1 MRAPAIAAALASVTF
16 AACLAASTAS
26 ASEPWS
32 DDDPAQPPTRL
43 PITDTLGVRGAAEYR
58 ANWLMVNP
66 ISLNTETQRRASWI
80 EHRLRL
86 DGTLD
91 YRDTVRITASVDA
104 LNGVIWGDNGTLG
117 QEPAPNS
124 GANVTTRNPNLA
136 TPCVSYSGDG
146 DPLQANS
153 YGYGLCPGSAFELRR
168 LYGDVVT
175 PIGLL
180 RIGRQPITV
189 GTAVQASDGDG
200 RANRF
205 GFAREGNS
213 VDRVLFATK
222 PLEALNPPGQRDKS
236 DTKGLFLILAY
247 DRMVTDAVRLF
258 GDDVHQAIV
267 NLRFLQPDSRWG
279 IKDTLLSTFWVH
291 RFDWQYETHVNAIG
305 ARAQARF
312 GKLYAGVDA
321 AVNLGSTREVAE
333 AYQIVNNDPIVDQT
347 VRQLGVRAAA
357 RWDERLWSAYLELD
371 YASGDGDP
379 QVRTPLTQFVFA
391 EDANVGLLLF
401 EHILGF
407 QSARAA
413 AAGTEILRRLGGSS
427 YPVEAVNTRGA
438 FTNAFAIFPQVDFRP
453 HPSVLLR
460 AGALVAWAPEP
471 VVDPLASLQ
480 ARDGATIDDDL
491 VNFAGG
497 QPATYYGTELC
508 GRAQWRF
515 MDHFAADLEGAVLFP
530 GEALEDENH
539 DAVNSFL
546 VQTRTTFFF

>member
-1 MRAPAIAAALASVTF
+1 VKVRLPAALALL
-16 AACLAASTAS
+16 ACLAAPAVAS

-32 DDDPAQPPTRL
+32 DDDPAAPPTRY
-43 PITDTLGVRGAAEYR
+43 PITETLGVRGAAEYR
-58 ANWLMVNP
+58 ANWLLVNP
-66 ISLNTETQRRASWI
+66 ISLNTESQRRASWI

-86 DGTLD
+86 DGTVD
-91 YRDTVRITASVDA
+91 YQDTVRITASVDA

-136 TPCVSYSGDG
+136 TPCVSYTGER
-146 DPLQANS
+146 DPLQAES
-153 YGYGLCPGSAFELRR
+153 YGYGLCAGTPIEVRR

-189 GTAVQASDGDG
+189 GTSVQASDGDG
-200 RANRF
+200 RTNRF
-205 GFAREGNS
+205 GFSREGNS

-222 PLEALNPPGQRDKS
+222 PLEALNAPGQRDKS
-236 DTKGLFLILAY
+236 DQRGLIMVLAY
-247 DRMVTDAVRLF
+247 DRLVTDAVRLF
-258 GDDVHQAIV
+258 GDDVHQTIV
-267 NLRFLQPDSRWG
+267 NFRFLSPDNRFA
-279 IKDTLLSTFWVH
+279 KDTLLSTFWVH
-291 RFDWQYETHVNAIG
+291 RFDWQYATRVHAIG

-312 GKLYAGVDA
+312 GKLFAGVDA

-401 EHILGF
+401 EHVLGF

-413 AAGTEILRRLGGSS
+413 AAGTEILRRLGGVS

-453 HPSVLLR
+453 HPTVLLR
-460 AGALVAWAPEP
+460 GGVLMAWAPEP

-497 QPATYYGTELC
+497 KPGNYYGTELC

-515 MDHFAADLEGAVLFP
+515 LDHFAADLEGALLLP
-530 GEALEDENH
+530 GDALEDENH

>member
-1 MRAPAIAAALASVTF
+1 MAARSAAAIALALCLSAPASV
-16 AACLAASTAS
+16 S

-32 DDDPAQPPTRL
+32 DDDPAAPPERYA
-43 PITDTLGVRGAAEYR
+43 ITDSFGVRGAAEYR
-58 ANWLMVNP
+58 ANWVLVNP
-66 ISLNTETQRRASWI
+66 ISLNTESQRRASWI

-86 DGTLD
+86 DGTID
-91 YRDTVRITASVDA
+91 YKDTVRITASVDA

-117 QEPAPNS
+117 QEPEPNS

-136 TPCVSYSGDG
+136 VPCVSYTGVG
-146 DPLQANS
+146 DPLQAES
-153 YGYGLCPGSAFELRR
+153 YGYGLCPGSPIEVRR

-180 RIGRQPITV
+180 RVGRQPITV
-189 GTAVQASDGDG
+189 GTSVQASDGDG

-205 GFAREGNS
+205 GFSREGNS

-222 PLEALNPPGQRDKS
+222 PLEAFYPPDQRDKS
-236 DTKGLFLILAY
+236 DQRGLFLVLAY
-247 DRMVTDAVRLF
+247 DRLVTDAMRLF
-258 GDDVHQAIV
+258 GDDVHQSIV
-267 NLRFLQPDSRWG
+267 NVRFLSPDNRFA
-279 IKDTLLSTFWVH
+279 KDTLLSAFWVH
-291 RFDWQYETHVNAIG
+291 RFDWQYETRVNAIG
-305 ARAQARF
+305 GRAQARF

-357 RWDERLWSAYLELD
+357 RWDERLWSAYLEVD

-413 AAGTEILRRLGGSS
+413 AAGTEILRRLGGTSF
-427 YPVEAVNTRGA
+427 PVEAVNTRGA

-460 AGALVAWAPEP
+460 GGVLVAWAPEP

-480 ARDGATIDDDL
+480 ARDGATIEDDL

-497 QPATYYGTELC
+497 KPNTYYGTELC
-508 GRAQWRF
+508 GRAQWKF
-515 MDHFAADLEGAVLFP
+515 MDHFAADLEGALLIP
-530 GEALEDENH
+530 GDALEDENH
-539 DAVNSFL
+539 DAENSFL